1 MSIILPFVLL
11 LLHSL
16 PHHGGIEGNKKIRC
30 TAYYHIILIQ
40 TLRIWNENPIFLVL
54 SGWNQL
60 ELPKGTCRKIEGEIW
75 FAACN
80 VGRVISL
87 RTGRGSKLEDPK
99 AHRFYSKHFSS
110 FFFGA
115 GYPDVDPSP
124 SSKTTVSNFCFSAGS
139 PGWNP
144 TMINMKMNLSITTL
158 TTRQLQ
164 PINVLHWYT
173 GIGVYFSDCQP
184 CFSGMTILTHS
195 YVWMCWNQQNEDP
208 TMNPK
213 AVALRCPRIG
223 LQ

>member
-1 MSIILPFVLL
+1 MHLKWEPNF
-11 LLHSL
+11 
-16 PHHGGIEGNKKIRC
+16 
-30 TAYYHIILIQ
+30 LI
-40 TLRIWNENPIFLVL
+40 L

-80 VGRVISL
+80 VAVWFH
-87 RTGRGSKLEDPK
+87 LELGVGQKRRPQGPQV
-99 AHRFYSKHFSS
+99 YSKHFSR
-110 FFFGA
+110 FFLGA

-124 SSKTTVSNFCFSAGS
+124 SSKTTVSIFFFFFRRFSWMK
-139 PGWNP
+139 PNN
-144 TMINMKMNLSITTL
+144 MINMKMNLWITTL

-173 GIGVYFSDCQP
+173 GIGVYCSDCQP

-195 YVWMCWNQQNEDP
+195 YVWICWNQQNEDP
-208 TMNPK
+208 TMNPT
-213 AVALRCPRIG
+213 AVALRCPRVETHLLPRIG